1 MMMFSVFR
9 FGGLLAG
16 SHPPSRAPGDH
27 RARAACVTFVFVLLQ
42 DIAGQP
48 RAIAVLRRALAGGHL
63 AHAYL
68 FEGPPGVGKRQAAVG
83 VAMALD
89 CEPSP
94 GEACGRCESCRRIA
108 AGLHPDVIT
117 VISDGPQIV
126 MEQAQQIVGLGQQR
140 PHEAR
145 ARVIIIEDAD
155 RLNASASNCLLKTLE
170 EPLRGTHIV
179 LVTAAPDRLLPTIR
193 SRTQRVRFDRISE
206 AAMLELGAARG
217 VGRERTQVA
226 AVLADGSMARF
237 LALLS
242 PPEADPNATPGAAT
256 EDPTVAIA
264 RTLRHAAAGRGIGPI
279 LDAAGELG
287 NKEAKDR
294 LPDGLALLARAYRDA
309 MVTAGGAPELSVLTG
324 DGATELA
331 FPPSLGLAQLGRA
344 LTVIVEA
351 ETALAGNVNATMALE
366 RMLLGLRR
374 EERLR
379 P

>member
-1 MMMFSVFR
+1 MWY
-9 FGGLLAG
+9 L
-16 SHPPSRAPGDH
+16 
-27 RARAACVTFVFVLLQ
+27 VFVLLC

-48 RAIAVLRRALAGGHL
+48 RAIAVLGRALAGGHL

-68 FEGPPGVGKRQAAVG
+68 FEGPPGVGKRQAALG

-117 VISDGPQIV
+117 VTSDGPQIV
-126 MEQAQQIVGLGQQR
+126 MEQAQQIVALGQQR

-145 ARVIIIEDAD
+145 ARVIIIDDAD

-179 LVTAAPDRLLPTIR
+179 LVTSAPDRLLPTIR
-193 SRTQRVRFDRISE
+193 SRTQRVRFDRVSE
-206 AAMLELGAARG
+206 TAMLEVSAARG
-217 VGRERTQVA
+217 FERARTQIA

-237 LALLS
+237 LALLAPREGS
-242 PPEADPNATPGAAT
+242 ADAAPSDAIPGAAT
-256 EDPTVAIA
+256 DEDPTVAIA
-264 RTLRHAAAGRGIGPI
+264 RTLRRAAAGRGIGPI

-287 NKEAKDR
+287 NKDAKDQ
-294 LPDGLALLARAYRDA
+294 LPAALALLARAYRDA
-309 MVTAGGAPELSVLTG
+309 MVTTSGAPELAVLSA

-331 FPPSLGLAQLGRA
+331 FPASLGLAQLGRA

-351 ETALAGNVNATMALE
+351 EAALAGNVNATMALE

-379 P
+379 A

>member
-1 MMMFSVFR
+1 V
-9 FGGLLAG
+9 
-16 SHPPSRAPGDH
+16 
-27 RARAACVTFVFVLLQ
+27 CYVVFVLLQ

-48 RAIAVLRRALAGGHL
+48 RAIAVLHRALAGGHL

-126 MEQAQQIVGLGQQR
+126 MEQAQQIVALGQQR

-145 ARVIIIEDAD
+145 ARVIIIDDAD

-179 LVTAAPDRLLPTIR
+179 LVTSAPDRLLPTIR

-217 VGRERTQVA
+217 LGRERTQVA

-242 PPEADPNATPGAAT
+242 PPEADADPNASPGAAT

-264 RTLRHAAAGRGIGPI
+264 RTLRRAAAGRGIGPI

-294 LPDGLALLARAYRDA
+294 LPDALALLARAYRDA
-309 MVTAGGAPELSVLTG
+309 MVTAAGAPELSVLTG

-351 ETALAGNVNATMALE
+351 EAALAGNVNATMALE

-379 P
+379 A

>member
-1 MMMFSVFR
+1 M
-9 FGGLLAG
+9 
-16 SHPPSRAPGDH
+16 
-27 RARAACVTFVFVLLQ
+27 LLQ
-42 DIAGQP
+42 DIVGQP

-68 FEGPPGVGKRQAAVG
+68 FEGPPGVGKRQSALG

-108 AGLHPDVIT
+108 AELHPDVIT

-126 MEQAQQIVGLGQQR
+126 MEQAQQIVALGQQR

-145 ARVIIIEDAD
+145 ARVIIIDDAD

-179 LVTAAPDRLLPTIR
+179 LVTSAPDRLLPTIR

-206 AAMLELGAARG
+206 TALLEVGARRDLERARA
-217 VGRERTQVA
+217 QVA

-237 LALLS
+237 LALVA
-242 PPEADPNATPGAAT
+242 PPEGSGGADPNASPGGAT
-256 EDPTVAIA
+256 EEDPTVAIA
-264 RTLRHAAAGRGIGPI
+264 RTLRGAAAGRGIGPI
-279 LDAAGELG
+279 LDAAGDLG
-287 NKEAKDR
+287 NKDAKDQ
-294 LPDGLALLARAYRDA
+294 LPAALALLARAYRDA
-309 MVTAGGAPELSVLTG
+309 MVTTAGAPELAVLSG

-331 FPPSLGLAQLGRA
+331 FPASLGLAQLGRA

-351 ETALAGNVNATMALE
+351 EAALAGNVNATMALE

-379 P
+379 A

>member
-1 MMMFSVFR
+1 
-9 FGGLLAG
+9 
-16 SHPPSRAPGDH
+16 
-27 RARAACVTFVFVLLQ
+27 VLLQ

-68 FEGPPGVGKRQAAVG
+68 FEGPPGVGKRQAAIG

-94 GEACGRCESCRRIA
+94 GEACGSCESCRRIA
-108 AGLHPDVIT
+108 AGLHPDVIA
-117 VISDGPQIV
+117 VSSDGPQIV
-126 MEQAQQIVGLGQQR
+126 MEQAQQIVALGQQR

-179 LVTAAPDRLLPTIR
+179 LVTSAPDRLLPTIR
-193 SRTQRVRFDRISE
+193 SRTQRVRFDRIHE
-206 AAMLELGAARG
+206 AVMLEHGAARG
-217 VGRERTQVA
+217 VDRARTQVA

-237 LALLS
+237 LALVA
-242 PPEADPNATPGAAT
+242 PRGDAADADGTAT
-256 EDPTVAIA
+256 EGADDEDSTVAIA
-264 RTLRHAAAGRGIGPI
+264 RKLRGAATARGIGPI

-287 NKEAKDR
+287 NKDAKDQ
-294 LPDGLALLARAYRDA
+294 LPAALSLLARAYRDA
-309 MVTAGGAPELSVLTG
+309 MVTTAGAPDLAVLSG

-331 FPPSLGLAQLGRA
+331 FSASLGLPQLGRA
-344 LTVIVEA
+344 LAIIVEA
-351 ETALAGNVNATMALE
+351 EAALAGNVNATMALE

-379 P
+379 A